1 MFFLWK
7 EVVISVFGLFVCMVS
22 KSTLMCL
29 STTPGRSLQLRI
41 GQHQSSPTKQ
51 FSKNLE
57 QTCRDWPDSRR
68 LATTVDR
75 KIRAIL
81 VLRHNRLQTT
91 DFSYQQS
98 GLPHRSPRPWP
109 QLHPSQSRKSEVNK
123 RPERTFFTLSI
134 TSLMHETMPEKQGKA
149 TDKKKESGGGKFA
162 ILRCKTTLP
171 VQPASPVAL

>member
-1 MFFLWK
+1 M
-7 EVVISVFGLFVCMVS
+7 ISVFGLFVCMVS

-91 DFSYQQS
+91 DFPT
-98 GLPHRSPRPWP
+98 GADFPTDPHAHRPSSIYHSQGSPN
-109 QLHPSQSRKSEVNK
+109 NK

-134 TSLMHETMPEKQGKA
+134 TSAVMHETMPERQGKA
-149 TDKKKESGGGKFA
+149 TKQEKESGEGKFA
-162 ILRCKTTLP
+162 ILRCNN
-171 VQPASPVAL
+171 AACSPVAL